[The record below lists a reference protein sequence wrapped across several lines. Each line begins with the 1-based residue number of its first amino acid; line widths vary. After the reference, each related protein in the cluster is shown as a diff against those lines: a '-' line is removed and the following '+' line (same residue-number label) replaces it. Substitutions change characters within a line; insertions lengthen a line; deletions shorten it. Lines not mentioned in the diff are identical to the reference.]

1 MTNVQESKSSVRV
14 LIVDDHPVVRAGLA
28 SLLRRQIGVKLAGS
42 AHSGEEALEVLKRS
56 SVDVI
61 LLDLRMP
68 SINGIDLLNL
78 LRAQDSYPRAI
89 ILSSYEL
96 EEEIFQAVKAGARGY
111 LSKNAPREEI
121 VAAIEVVGAGG
132 TYFPERILQSIAER
146 EARSGL
152 SAREIEILEMVS
164 RGLTNKEIA
173 EVLGISHYTVRNHIN
188 HITAKLQVADRTEA
202 ATVALRQ
209 GIIGTGS

>member
-1 MTNVQESKSSVRV
+1 MPESRSCVRV

-28 SLLRRQIGVKLAGS
+28 SLLRRQPGVKLSGA
-42 AHSGEEALEVLKRS
+42 AHSGEEALEVLKRM

-68 SINGIDLLNL
+68 AINGIDLLNL
-78 LRAQDSYPRAI
+78 LNAEPSPPRAI

-96 EEEIFQAVKAGARGY
+96 EEEIYKAIKAGARGY

-121 VAAIEVVGAGG
+121 IAAIEAVAGGG
-132 TYFPERILQSIAER
+132 TYFPERILQWMAER
-146 EARSGL
+146 DNRSSL
-152 SAREIEILEMVS
+152 SAREVEILEMVS

-173 EVLGISHYTVRNHIN
+173 GALQISHYTVRNHIN
-188 HITAKLQVADRTEA
+188 HISAKLQVADRTEA
-202 ATVALRQ
+202 ATFAMRQ
-209 GIIGTGS
+209 GIIGNR

>member
-1 MTNVQESKSSVRV
+1 
-14 LIVDDHPVVRAGLA
+14 
-28 SLLRRQIGVKLAGS
+28 VKLTGS

-68 SINGIDLLNL
+68 SINGIDLMNL
-78 LRAQDSYPRAI
+78 LKAQEHQPRAI
-89 ILSSYEL
+89 ILSSYEF
-96 EEEIFQAVKAGARGY
+96 EEEIYQAVKAGARGY

-132 TYFPERILQSIAER
+132 TYFPERILRSIAER
-146 EARSGL
+146 EARTSL

-173 EVLGISHYTVRNHIN
+173 EVLRISHYTVRNHIN

-202 ATVALRQ
+202 ATVAIRQ
-209 GIIGTGS
+209 GIIGTGP

>member
-1 MTNVQESKSSVRV
+1 MSMPESRGCIRV

-28 SLLRRQIGVKLAGS
+28 SLLRRQSGVKLSGA
-42 AHSGEEALEVLKRS
+42 AHSGEEALEVLKRIPA
-56 SVDVI
+56 DVI

-68 SINGIDLLNL
+68 TINGIDVLNL
-78 LRAQDSYPRAI
+78 LNAEPNPPRAI

-96 EEEIFQAVKAGARGY
+96 EEEIYKAVKAGARGY

-121 VAAIEVVGAGG
+121 VEAISVVAGGG
-132 TYFPERILQSIAER
+132 TYFPERIAKWITER
-146 EARSGL
+146 EDRSSL

-173 EVLGISHYTVRNHIN
+173 GALNISHYTVRNHIN
-188 HITAKLQVADRTEA
+188 HISAKLQGADRTEA
-202 ATVALRQ
+202 ATLALRQ
-209 GIIGTGS
+209 GIIGSQ

>member
-1 MTNVQESKSSVRV
+1 MMNTPESKAPVRV

-56 SVDVI
+56 CADVM

-78 LRAQDSYPRAI
+78 LKMQENGPRVI
-89 ILSSYEL
+89 ILSSYEF
-96 EEEIFQAVKAGARGY
+96 EEEIYQAVKAGARGY

-121 VAAIEVVGAGG
+121 VAAIEAVAGG
-132 TYFPERILQSIAER
+132 GSYFPERIVQWIEER
-146 EARSGL
+146 EDRSSL

-173 EVLGISHYTVRNHIN
+173 GVLQISHYTVRNHIN
-188 HITAKLQVADRTEA
+188 HITAKLEVADRTEA

-209 GIIGTGS
+209 GIIGAG

>member
-1 MTNVQESKSSVRV
+1 MSTPESRGSIRV

-28 SLLRRQIGVKLAGS
+28 SLLRRQPGVKLSGA
-42 AHSGEEALEVLKRS
+42 AHSGEEALEILKRTS
-56 SVDVI
+56 ADVI

-78 LRAQDSYPRAI
+78 LKAEPNAPRTI

-96 EEEIFQAVKAGARGY
+96 EEEIYKAIKAGARGY

-121 VAAIEVVGAGG
+121 IEAIETVAGGG
-132 TYFPERILQSIAER
+132 TYFPERIAQWMAER
-146 EARSGL
+146 DDRSSL
-152 SAREIEILEMVS
+152 SVREIEILEMVS

-173 EVLGISHYTVRNHIN
+173 GALRISHYTVRNHIN
-188 HITAKLQVADRTEA
+188 HISAKLQVADRTEA
-202 ATVALRQ
+202 ATLALRQ
-209 GIIGTGS
+209 GIIGSR

>member
-1 MTNVQESKSSVRV
+1 MSNTSEPKAAVRI

-28 SLLRRQIGVKLAGS
+28 SLLRRQIGVRVAGA
-42 AHSGEEALEVLKRS
+42 AHSGEEALEVIKRS
-56 SVDVI
+56 SVDVM

-68 SINGIDLLNL
+68 AVNGIDVMNL
-78 LRAQDSYPRAI
+78 LRTQPNQPRAI

-96 EEEIFQAVKAGARGY
+96 EEEIYQAVKAGARGY
-111 LSKNAPREEI
+111 LSKNASREEI
-121 VAAIEVVGAGG
+121 VAAIEAVAAGG
-132 TYFPERILQSIAER
+132 TYFPARILRSIEER

-173 EVLGISHYTVRNHIN
+173 EVFQISHYTVRNHIN

-209 GIIGTGS
+209 GIIGAS

>member
-1 MTNVQESKSSVRV
+1 MSMPESRTCVRV

-28 SLLRRQIGVKLAGS
+28 SLLRRQPGVKLSGA
-42 AHSGEEALEVLKRS
+42 AHSGEEALEVLKRM

-68 SINGIDLLNL
+68 AINGIDLLNL
-78 LRAQDSYPRAI
+78 LNAEPSPPRAI

-96 EEEIFQAVKAGARGY
+96 EEEIYKAIKAGARGY

-121 VAAIEVVGAGG
+121 IAAIEAVAGGG
-132 TYFPERILQSIAER
+132 TYFPERILQWMAER
-146 EARSGL
+146 DNRSSL
-152 SAREIEILEMVS
+152 SAREVEILEMVS

-173 EVLGISHYTVRNHIN
+173 GALQISHYTVRNHIN
-188 HITAKLQVADRTEA
+188 HISAKLQVADRTEA
-202 ATVALRQ
+202 ATFAMRQ
-209 GIIGTGS
+209 GIIGNR

>member
-1 MTNVQESKSSVRV
+1 MMNAPESKAAIRV

-28 SLLRRQIGVKLAGS
+28 SLLRRQTGVKLAGA
-42 AHSGEEALEVLKRS
+42 AHSGEEAMEVLKHS
-56 SVDVI
+56 SVDVM

-78 LRAQDSYPRAI
+78 LKTQENRPRVI
-89 ILSSYEL
+89 ILSSYEF

-121 VAAIEVVGAGG
+121 VAAIEVVADGG
-132 TYFPERILQSIAER
+132 TYFPERIVKWIEER
-146 EARSGL
+146 EARSSL

-173 EVLGISHYTVRNHIN
+173 GVLQISHYTVRNHIN
-188 HITAKLQVADRTEA
+188 HITAKLEVADRTEA
-202 ATVALRQ
+202 ATAALRQ
-209 GIIGTGS
+209 GIIGAR